1 MKELDF
7 VLSDKQYRILQQQ
20 YSSTIN
26 KDIWIVSKHLNGI
39 IYCLQTNNFGM
50 SAEAKIQILNHLL
63 LAKDVITLVL
73 PNKYGP
79 TIQLNNEPLKLLYE
93 LSYLSTK
100 LNSINHKSPLQ
111 IIFSK
116 TNSITP
122 TPFVRANCVLG
133 AVLWLSALSYS
144 ARITEKGT
152 T

>member
-39 IYCLQTNNFGM
+39 ISCLQTNGFGM

-63 LAKDVITLVL
+63 LAKDIITLVL

-116 TNSITP
+116 TNSIIIECINKICWH
-122 TPFVRANCVLG
+122 FLN
-133 AVLWLSALSYS
+133 
-144 ARITEKGT
+144 K
-152 T
+152 